1 MMKRERIEYA
11 KYGRVSLLLVVS
23 VELKVDLVR
32 LVAPAFPFPPGVLL
46 SDMLVIVEQRLEM
59 TNKLIQSDTCWP
71 IKSEM

>member
-11 KYGRVSLLLVVS
+11 KYGRYILVVS

-59 TNKLIQSDTCWP
+59 TYKLIQSDTCWP